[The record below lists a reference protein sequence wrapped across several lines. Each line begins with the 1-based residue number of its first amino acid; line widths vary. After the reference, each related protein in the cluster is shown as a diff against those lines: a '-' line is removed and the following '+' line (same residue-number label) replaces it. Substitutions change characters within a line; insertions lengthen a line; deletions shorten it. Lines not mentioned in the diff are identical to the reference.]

1 MSTIFTSD
9 TQLLASENV
18 ISSFLSRPRNT
29 PSARNGRARDVLA
42 AAAGAAESPASGA
55 ARMRA
60 IFSRL
65 GALAQEPARQLAY
78 ERMVIEAK
86 IAAVLDRV
94 DAAPEPDELGGTD
107 MLERLVASSR
117 DNDAEIKRCIGSAL
131 WRELLG
137 AIASRDMVDALRLSV
152 VSEEEAAALR
162 ASTME
167 EYYRSAAGGGGG
179 GGSGGAR
186 SKALTREAALYA
198 EERAAR
204 LWRRRLWKLTIPNRA
219 SAALRWATAHDDVD
233 RFGNK
238 SLANALNRRD
248 ATSELSYYQTSA
260 LKYGRSARRR
270 GSTGIAGAWEDVYD
284 ATRARQLDRGA
295 PNRLE
300 AAAASPDE
308 PSPPR
313 SSRGRHA
320 APASVASSHDT
331 DAEIGRAF
339 FDLEAALDRER
350 ALAAAAA
357 PQRY

>member
-1 MSTIFTSD
+1 
-9 TQLLASENV
+9 
-18 ISSFLSRPRNT
+18 
-29 PSARNGRARDVLA
+29 
-42 AAAGAAESPASGA
+42 
-55 ARMRA
+55 MRA

-86 IAAVLDRV
+86 IAAVLDRAG
-94 DAAPEPDELGGTD
+94 AAPEPAEEHCGTD

-117 DNDAEIKRCIGSAL
+117 DNDAEIKRCIGGAL

-167 EYYRSAAGGGGG
+167 EYYRSAAAG
-179 GGSGGAR
+179 GGSGAR

-248 ATSELSYYQTSA
+248 ATTELSYYQTSA

-270 GSTGIAGAWEDVYD
+270 GSTGIAGAWETVYD
-284 ATRARQLDRGA
+284 PARCQQLDRGA

-300 AAAASPDE
+300 AAAAAASPDE
-308 PSPPR
+308 PSPLR
-313 SSRGRHA
+313 ASRGRHA

-357 PQRY
+357 LQR